1 MSIIRPLLAALF
13 ALSLLGFAALQLNDP
28 DPIVWAG
35 FYSVCALVPLL
46 LLFERFLFS
55 RQLLRPLLWLSL
67 LLCGAQL
74 LVAAPGALNYWQHSG
89 EEALMQAMNP
99 AKPYIEE
106 AREFLGA
113 LIALVM
119 VGLSGFMARPQR
131 VKP

>member
-1 MSIIRPLLAALF
+1 MRIIRPLLALLF
-13 ALSLLGFAALQLNDP
+13 ALTLLGFAALQLNDP

-46 LLFERFLFS
+46 LLFERFLLS
-55 RQLLRPLLWLSL
+55 RRLLRPLFWLCL

-74 LVAAPGALNYWQHSG
+74 LIAAPGAFSYWQHSS

-99 AKPYIEE
+99 AKPYIEA

-113 LIALVM
+113 LIALLV
-119 VGLSGFMARPQR
+119 VSASGFMARQQPVNR
-131 VKP
+131 